1 MSKNISIDVA
11 REMVGSRFNIGTASG
26 PLEHFHI
33 RGTGNSYEIPAPKE
47 IRDNIVEIDGI
58 YEDYNETEGTIAL
71 RTQDGIESIM
81 PVQNT
86 MYSASITEEA
96 GKENIIQIGD
106 QLSIIGIK
114 AEDRPVNIAVTIIR
128 LEEKWI
134 FEQVKSVY
142 GRANA
147 IKNFFRLFKDTPG
160 KREYILNQLRGRKYS
175 RYDASDDILFDS
187 KQEQLLKY
195 ALSKETYPLET
206 QRAYEAMFRDSNSSK
221 HKTDQKLSYLSRIAP
236 TYKGRRSVSKKE
248 LQKFLD
254 SRFYKMNLPKQQL
267 IDVLVSNE
275 RAGRRGFNILLV
287 GGPGVGKTSIM
298 KAIADVCNIPSEI
311 IPLNGMS
318 CPLELEGLDSGYD
331 NADAGRLIKV
341 FASHGTSEMVI
352 GFDEA
357 DKMNGQSKEGDPM
370 NVLYRILLGEHE
382 DKFLG
387 CGISTEN
394 TIFIATA
401 NSVRNIPEPIKNR
414 FNAIIMLE
422 DYSVEDKMVIARKF
436 IIPQLLKNF
445 GLKDKDLCFSDEV
458 LQHIITDYCEDG
470 GARDLQHNIDKI
482 IRRTISSENQK
493 AYKNLTIKIVNEI
506 LSPLVRETQA
516 IFFNR
521 HRNEYSDAVAN
532 EIKRCLSEMKENV
545 RSNEG
550 SFGEDKK
557 RQCLEYLLSCR
568 NEEGVFKDGFDP
580 VLFSDKLHEN
590 LYGMDKV
597 IKEATL
603 FYHTAFLQG
612 TILNSNLALCG
623 GFGIGKSTIARNIAE
638 AIGYHFVKI
647 PLNGIDDARELKGF
661 SSTYVG
667 SEPGR
672 IMKGLRKAGSL
683 KTVFQLDEIDKIKP
697 EIATVLLDL
706 LDREFT
712 DNFLS
717 VPVDFRTSI
726 FIATANEWGNVPAV
740 IRDRFIV
747 VNVDGYSRKEKAE
760 IVSDYIIPK
769 IEKSYVASS
778 VSVSIE
784 DSACTYLLEAYC
796 TSFGVRDAEKAM
808 QRIVSSKLLE
818 QAGEENSTT
827 VNISKDDVR
836 RCLGEEPIPRGN
848 FPEDGN
854 QPGISRALGVI
865 NGNMGSTFAIETVL
879 VDGDETLEMTG
890 LPRESA
896 TDSVKIAVT
905 CIKKMFPKL
914 LKGKHIHVHFGE
926 GSVPKDGP
934 SAGVA
939 LFMSIFSAA
948 IEKPLKIKDNY
959 DVAYTGEIS
968 LTGGVFAVGGVYEKL
983 QAASDSGCRIV
994 FVPAQN
1000 YEYLDKDKLRQYSCE
1015 VAPVNHIT
1023 QVIEKIFPEYTARC
1037 CRKTER
1043 NSADNRT

>member
-1 MSKNISIDVA
+1 MSKSISVEVAKEIID
-11 REMVGSRFNIGTASG
+11 SRFDIGVKKPFPSRHPGETRDG
-26 PLEHFHI
+26 
-33 RGTGNSYEIPAPKE
+33 YETPAPKE
-47 IRDNIVEIDGI
+47 IRDNIVEIDGS
-58 YEDYNETEGTIAL
+58 YMDRNEDEGTIAL
-71 RTQDGIESIM
+71 KTHNGIETVM
-81 PVQNT
+81 PVENT
-86 MYSASITEEA
+86 VYSTSIFELTEE
-96 GKENIIQIGD
+96 GSVIQIGD
-106 QLSIIGIK
+106 QLSVIGIK
-114 AEDRPVNIAVTIIR
+114 ADDYPVIIAATIIR
-128 LEEKWI
+128 YEEKWV
-134 FEQVKSVY
+134 FEQVKSIY

-147 IKNFFRLFKDTPG
+147 IKNYFRLFKDMPS
-160 KREYILNQLRGRKYS
+160 KREYILNQLRGRKYG
-175 RYDASDDILFDS
+175 RYDSCEDIFFDS
-187 KQEQLLKY
+187 KQEQMLKY
-195 ALSKETYPLET
+195 AMTKETYPSET
-206 QRAYEAMFRDSNSSK
+206 QRAYESLFRDPNPSK
-221 HKTDQKLSYLSRIAP
+221 HKTEQKLSYLSRIAP
-236 TYKGRRSVSKKE
+236 TYKDRKPVSKKE
-248 LQKFLD
+248 LQKILD
-254 SRFYKMNLPKQQL
+254 ERFYKMDLPKQQL

-275 RAGRRGFNILLV
+275 RADKRGFNILLV

-298 KAIADVCNIPSEI
+298 KAIADSRNIPSEI

-331 NADAGRLIKV
+331 SADAGRLIKV

-352 GFDEA
+352 GFDEI
-357 DKMNGQSKEGDPM
+357 DKMNSYSKEGDPM
-370 NVLYRILLGEHE
+370 NVLYRVLLGEHE

-401 NSVRNIPEPIKNR
+401 NSLRNIPEPIKNR

-422 DYSVEDKMVIARKF
+422 DYSVEDKMVIGRKF

-445 GLKDKDLCFSDEV
+445 RLKDKDIRFSDEV
-458 LQHIITDYCEDG
+458 LQYIITDFCEDG
-470 GARDLQHNIDKI
+470 GARDLQHNIEKV
-482 IRRTISSENQK
+482 IRRVISSDNQK
-493 AYKNLTIKIVNEI
+493 EYRDLTVKMIDDI

-521 HRNEYSDAVAN
+521 HRDEYAEPVAK
-532 EIKRCLSEMKENV
+532 EIKRCLSEIKGNT
-545 RSNEG
+545 NTG
-550 SFGEDKK
+550 SDAFGEDKK
-557 RQCLEYLLSCR
+557 RQRLDYLLSCR
-568 NEEGVFKDGFDP
+568 SEDGVFQDGFDP
-580 VLFSDKLHEN
+580 ILFSDKLHEN
-590 LYGMDKV
+590 LYGMDRV

-623 GFGIGKSTIARNIAE
+623 GFGIGKTTIVKNIAE
-638 AIGYHFVKI
+638 AMGYNFVKI
-647 PLNGIDDARELKGF
+647 SLNGIDDVRELRGF
-661 SSTYVG
+661 SSPYVG

-672 IMKGLRKAGSL
+672 IVKGVKKAGSL
-683 KTVFQLDEIDKIKP
+683 KTVFQLDELDKIRS
-697 EIATVLLDL
+697 EVATALLDL
-706 LDREFT
+706 LDREFA
-712 DNFLS
+712 DSFLD
-717 VPVDFRTSI
+717 VPVDFSKSI
-726 FIATANEWGNVPAV
+726 FIATANEWGNGPAV

-747 VNVDGYSRKEKAE
+747 VNVDGYSREEKAE

-769 IEKSYVASS
+769 IENGYAASS

-784 DSACTYLLEAYC
+784 DSARTYLLEAYC

-818 QAGEENSTT
+818 QVGKENSTI
-827 VNISKDDVR
+827 VNINKDDVR

-854 QPGISRALGVI
+854 QPGISKALAVS

-890 LPRESA
+890 LPKESA

-905 CIKKMFPKL
+905 CIKKMFPEL

-948 IEKPLKIKDNY
+948 IEKPLKIKDDY

-983 QAASDSGCRIV
+983 QAACDSGCRIV

-1000 YEYLDKDKLRQYSCE
+1000 YEHLDKNKLGQYSCE
-1015 VAPVNHIT
+1015 VMPVTHIT
-1023 QVIEKIFPEYTARC
+1023 QVIKKVFPEYVAL
-1037 CRKTER
+1037 CR
-1043 NSADNRT
+1043 

>member
-1 MSKNISIDVA
+1 MSKNISVEA
-11 REMVGSRFNIGTASG
+11 AKEMVGSKFDIGTASSPFAPSRSSG
-26 PLEHFHI
+26 M
-33 RGTGNSYEIPAPKE
+33 GNGYEIPAPKE
-47 IRDNIVEIDGI
+47 IKDNIVEIDGI

-71 RTQDGIESIM
+71 KTQNSVESVM

-86 MYSASITEEA
+86 VYSASIAEKTEEGNA
-96 GKENIIQIGD
+96 IQLGD
-106 QLSIIGIK
+106 QLSVIGIK
-114 AEDRPVNIAVTIIR
+114 AEDRPVIIAVTIIR
-128 LEEKWI
+128 EEEKWI
-134 FEQVKSVY
+134 FEQVKSLY

-147 IKNFFRLFKDTPG
+147 IKNFFRLFKDAPG
-160 KREYILNQLRGRKYS
+160 KQEYILNQLRGKKYR
-175 RYDASDDILFDS
+175 RYDSGEDILFDS
-187 KQEQLLKY
+187 KQEQMLKY
-195 ALSKETYPLET
+195 ALSKETYPCET
-206 QRAYEAMFRDSNSSK
+206 QRAYESMFRDSNPSK
-221 HKTDQKLSYLSRIAP
+221 HKIEQKLSYLSRIAP
-236 TYKGRRSVSKKE
+236 TYKDRSPVSKKD
-248 LQKFLD
+248 LKKLLD
-254 SRFYKMNLPKQQL
+254 DRFYKMDLPKQQL

-275 RAGRRGFNILLV
+275 RASRRGFNILLV

-298 KAIADVCNIPSEI
+298 KAIADARNIPSEI

-318 CPLELEGLDSGYD
+318 CPLELEGLDPGYD
-331 NADAGRLIKV
+331 SADAGRLIKV

-352 GFDEA
+352 GFDEI
-357 DKMNGQSKEGDPM
+357 DKMNSYSKEGDPM

-401 NSVRNIPEPIKNR
+401 NSVRGIPEPIKNR
-414 FNAIIMLE
+414 FNAIIILE

-436 IIPQLLKNF
+436 IIPKLLKNF
-445 GLKDKDLCFSDEV
+445 ELKNKDLYFSDEV
-458 LQHIITDYCEDG
+458 LRYIITDFCEDG
-470 GARDLQHNIDKI
+470 GARDLQHNIEKV
-482 IRRTISSENQK
+482 IRRAISSGNHK
-493 AYKNLTIKIVNEI
+493 IYRNLTEGMINEI

-521 HRNEYSDAVAN
+521 HRNEYSDAVAK
-532 EIKRCLSEMKENV
+532 EIKRCLSDMKENTV
-545 RSNEG
+545 SNADF
-550 SFGEDKK
+550 FGEDKK
-557 RQCLEYLLSCR
+557 RQRLDYLLSCR
-568 NEEGVFKDGFDP
+568 SEEGVFQDGFDP
-580 VLFSDKLHEN
+580 VLFSEKLHEN
-590 LYGMDKV
+590 LYGMDGV

-603 FYHTAFLQG
+603 FYHTASLQG

-623 GFGIGKSTIARNIAE
+623 GFGIGKTTIVKNIAE
-638 AIGYHFVKI
+638 AMGYHFVKI
-647 PLNGIDDARELKGF
+647 SLNGIDDVRELRGF

-672 IMKGLRKAGSL
+672 IVKGLKKAGSL

-697 EIATVLLDL
+697 EVATALLDL

-712 DNFLS
+712 DSFLD
-717 VPVDFRTSI
+717 VPVDFSKSI

-747 VNVDGYSRKEKAE
+747 VNVDGYSREEKAE

-769 IEKSYVASS
+769 IEKGYAASS

-784 DSACTYLLEAYC
+784 DSARTYLLEAYC

-818 QAGEENSTT
+818 QVGKENSTI
-827 VNISKDDVR
+827 VNINKDDVR

-854 QPGISRALGVI
+854 QPGISKALAVS

-879 VDGDETLEMTG
+879 VDGEEMLEMTG
-890 LPRESA
+890 LPKESA

-905 CIKKMFPKL
+905 CIKKMFPEL

-948 IEKPLKIKDNY
+948 IEKPLKIKDDY

-983 QAASDSGCRIV
+983 QAAYDSGCRVV

-1000 YEYLDKDKLRQYSCE
+1000 YEHLDKDKLGQYECE
-1015 VAPVNHIT
+1015 VVPVTHIA
-1023 QVIEKIFPEYTARC
+1023 QVIEKVFPEYLTPC
-1037 CRKTER
+1037 H
-1043 NSADNRT
+1043 

>member
-1 MSKNISIDVA
+1 MSKNISVEA
-11 REMVGSRFNIGTASG
+11 AKEMVGSKFDIGTASSPFAPSRSSG
-26 PLEHFHI
+26 M
-33 RGTGNSYEIPAPKE
+33 GNGYEIPAPKE
-47 IRDNIVEIDGI
+47 IKDNIVEIDGI

-71 RTQDGIESIM
+71 RTQNGVESVM

-86 MYSASITEEA
+86 VYSTSIAEKAEEGNA
-96 GKENIIQIGD
+96 IQLGD
-106 QLSIIGIK
+106 QLSVIGIK
-114 AEDRPVNIAVTIIR
+114 AEDRPVSIAVTIIR
-128 LEEKWI
+128 EEEKWI
-134 FEQVKSVY
+134 FEQVKSLY

-147 IKNFFRLFKDTPG
+147 IKNFFRLFKDAPG
-160 KREYILNQLRGRKYS
+160 KQEYILNQLRGKKYR
-175 RYDASDDILFDS
+175 RYDVGEDILFDS
-187 KQEQLLKY
+187 KQEQMLKY
-195 ALSKETYPLET
+195 ALSKETYPCET
-206 QRAYEAMFRDSNSSK
+206 QRAYESMFRDPNPSK
-221 HKTDQKLSYLSRIAP
+221 HKTEQKLSYLSRIAP
-236 TYKGRRSVSKKE
+236 TYKDRSPVSKKD
-248 LQKFLD
+248 LKKLLD
-254 SRFYKMNLPKQQL
+254 DRFYKMDLPKQQL

-275 RAGRRGFNILLV
+275 RASRRGFNILLV

-298 KAIADVCNIPSEI
+298 KAIADARNIPSEI

-331 NADAGRLIKV
+331 SADAGRLIKV

-352 GFDEA
+352 GFDEI
-357 DKMNGQSKEGDPM
+357 DKMNSYSKEGDPM
-370 NVLYRILLGEHE
+370 NVLYRVLLGEHE

-401 NSVRNIPEPIKNR
+401 NSVRGIPEPIKNR

-436 IIPQLLKNF
+436 IVPRLLKNF
-445 GLKDKDLCFSDEV
+445 ELKDKDIHFSDEV
-458 LQHIITDYCEDG
+458 LRYIITDFCEDG
-470 GARDLQHNIDKI
+470 GARDLQHNIEKV
-482 IRRTISSENQK
+482 IRRAISSGNHK
-493 AYKNLTIKIVNEI
+493 IYRNLTVGMIDEI

-521 HRNEYSDAVAN
+521 HRNEYSDAVAK
-532 EIKRCLSEMKENV
+532 EIKRCLSDMKENTV
-545 RSNEG
+545 SNAD

-557 RQCLEYLLSCR
+557 RQRLDYLLSCR
-568 NEEGVFKDGFDP
+568 SEEGVFQDGFDP

-590 LYGMDKV
+590 LYGMDRV

-603 FYHTAFLQG
+603 FYHTASLQG

-623 GFGIGKSTIARNIAE
+623 GFGIGKTTIVKNIAE
-638 AIGYHFVKI
+638 AMGYHFVKI
-647 PLNGIDDARELKGF
+647 SLNGIDDVRELRGF

-672 IMKGLRKAGSL
+672 IVKGLKKAGSL

-697 EIATVLLDL
+697 EVATALLDL

-712 DNFLS
+712 DSFLD
-717 VPVDFRTSI
+717 VPVDFSKSI

-747 VNVDGYSRKEKAE
+747 VNVDGYSREEKAE

-769 IEKSYVASS
+769 IEKGYAASS

-784 DSACTYLLEAYC
+784 DSARTYLLEAYC

-818 QAGEENSTT
+818 QVGKENSTI
-827 VNISKDDVR
+827 VNINKDDVR

-854 QPGISRALGVI
+854 QPGISKALAVS

-879 VDGDETLEMTG
+879 VDGDEMLEMTG
-890 LPRESA
+890 LPKESA

-905 CIKKMFPKL
+905 CIKKMFPEL

-948 IEKPLKIKDNY
+948 IEKPLKIKDDY

-983 QAASDSGCRIV
+983 QAACDSGCRVV

-1000 YEYLDKDKLRQYSCE
+1000 YEHLDKDKLGQYSCE
-1015 VAPVNHIT
+1015 VVPVTHIA
-1023 QVIEKIFPEYTARC
+1023 QVIKKVYPEYKANIV
-1037 CRKTER
+1037 E
-1043 NSADNRT
+1043 